1 LTNLSAIEEF
11 MIISVPSASIQI
23 TFEDESIASSSVSN
37 VFPPLQAMV
46 AFLRAR
52 LIIFEDVTS
61 SVL

>member
-1 LTNLSAIEEF
+1 
-11 MIISVPSASIQI
+11 MIISVSSASIQT
-23 TFEDESIASSSVSN
+23 TFEDESDASLRLSN